1 MATTET
7 ATNLPDTVTNRLA
20 AMMQSWTAHGHPG
33 IPVKVLDSG
42 DGERVQKG
50 DTVFYDP
57 KLKPAADDLVVI
69 RLGGRLVVR
78 AFLEI
83 ALSDD
88 VLGAVVAA
96 SRPMLARNA
105 VSNR

>member
-20 AMMQSWTAHGHPG
+20 AMMESWTAYGHPG
-33 IPVKVLDSG
+33 IPVKVLG
-42 DGERVQKG
+42 DGERVRQG

-69 RLGGRLVVR
+69 RVRGRLVVR

-83 ALSDD
+83 GLSDD
-88 VLGAVVAA
+88 VLGAVVST
-96 SRPMLARNA
+96 SRPMLAQSGISR
-105 VSNR
+105 R